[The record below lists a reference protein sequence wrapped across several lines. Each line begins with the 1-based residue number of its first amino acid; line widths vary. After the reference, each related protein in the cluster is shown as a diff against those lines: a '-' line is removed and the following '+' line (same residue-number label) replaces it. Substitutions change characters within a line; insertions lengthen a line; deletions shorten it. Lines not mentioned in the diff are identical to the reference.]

1 MANDLI
7 KKVQYNRSVR
17 LLWGACLTAV
27 MALFLT
33 GAIYVP
39 FLFESQTLRYQFGL
53 ARNLLLTGQVMGT
66 AAGFLLFIQIML
78 VCRSRFLDRVFSI
91 NRLLNLHRVNAVI
104 ILFLEA
110 LHLALILSTLGK
122 EILAP
127 EIRQWPAYTGLLL
140 FFMMTGIVFSGLF
153 RRFTGIKYQFWIFFH
168 RIFTPVTI
176 LILCV
181 HVYFVSDTFR
191 DDNARILIF
200 CFFGA
205 CILLYLILR
214 FKRLR
219 IFRYAYRVESIHMQA
234 AGINSIELVPAGDRK
249 ITYAPGQFA
258 FLKIKSAGISGEE
271 HPFTI
276 SSSLTILPQIQFTI
290 KESGDWTGMVK
301 EIKTGDMAY
310 IDGPFGIFGH
320 INFESTDELIM
331 IAGGI
336 GITPM
341 LSILR
346 FLFDVKSERK
356 ITLLWSNRTRKELIY
371 HDELNEMEKS
381 MPGLSIKYVFTREQG
396 ADENTARLNRYG
408 LERFLLGRSRDAI
421 ILLCGPPDMM
431 TLVKRDIIEL
441 GFKGKSIIEE
451 RFNL

>member
-1 MANDLI
+1 MKMASDLI
-7 KKVQYNRSVR
+7 KKVQYTRSVR

-33 GAIYVP
+33 GVIYVP

-66 AAGFLLFIQIML
+66 AAGFLLIIQIML
-78 VCRSRFLDRVFSI
+78 VCRSKYLDRVFSI
-91 NRLLNLHRVNAVI
+91 NRLLNLHRANAVI
-104 ILFLEA
+104 ILFLAA
-110 LHLALILSTLGK
+110 LHLALILSALGK
-122 EILAP
+122 EILAL

-153 RRFTGIKYQFWIFFH
+153 RGFIRIKYQFWIFFH

-176 LILCV
+176 ILLFI
-181 HVYFVSDTFR
+181 HVYFVSDTFHYG
-191 DDNARILIF
+191 NARVLIF

-205 CILLYLILR
+205 CVLLYLILR

-219 IFRYAYRVESIHMQA
+219 IFRYAYRVESVHMQA
-234 AGINSIELVPAGDRK
+234 AGINTIELVPAGDRK

-258 FLKIKSAGISGEE
+258 LLKIRSKSISGEE

-276 SSSLTILPQIQFTI
+276 SSSPTRPLILQLTI
-290 KESGDWTGMVK
+290 KESGDWTEKVK
-301 EIKTGDMAY
+301 ETKAGDMAY

-320 INFESTDELIM
+320 LDLDSIDEVIM

-346 FLFDVKSERK
+346 YLHDKKSGRK
-356 ITLLWSNRTRKELIY
+356 ITLLWSNRTQKEVVY
-371 HDELNEMEKS
+371 PEEFRAMAEK
-381 MPGLSIKYVFTREQG
+381 MPNLTIKYLFTRENG
-396 ADENTARLNRYG
+396 NTGRLDRDG
-408 LERFLLGRSRDAI
+408 LEKLLSGCSREAVS
-421 ILLCGPPDMM
+421 LLCGPPPMM
-431 TLVKRDIIEL
+431 AQVRKDLLSIGFSGKAIID
-441 GFKGKSIIEE
+441 E
-451 RFNL
+451 RFSL